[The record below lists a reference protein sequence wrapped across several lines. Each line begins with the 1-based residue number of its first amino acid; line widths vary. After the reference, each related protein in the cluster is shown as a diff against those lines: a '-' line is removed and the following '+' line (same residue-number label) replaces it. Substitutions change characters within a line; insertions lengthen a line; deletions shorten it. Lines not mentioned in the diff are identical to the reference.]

1 VTRTGAAGVLN
12 REIRMRHRLL
22 SLLRSVILTL
32 SICSPLGAQTVGVGY
47 QLARSDQND
56 MLESGGPGLR
66 VRFKAPVDLRYDYLT
81 SEIERFENPCGGFA
95 PPSCGPDS
103 LATSTHLHSVFIAA
117 RARLVSLGAFHLF
130 ALPEAGFVTGKI
142 VKRTVATG
150 QEFTSYTGG
159 ALGVGIAL
167 ELSAARL
174 GGTPVGGWI
183 AARIRHFTPSGPA
196 PADTVRP
203 WYWLDW
209 IRSVE
214 VGLTVALAPRVL
226 R

>member
-1 VTRTGAAGVLN
+1 
-12 REIRMRHRLL
+12 MSRHPTNMLG
-22 SLLRSVILTL
+22 SVILALCL
-32 SICSPLGAQTVGVGY
+32 SSPLGAQTVGIGY

-81 SEIERFENPCGGFA
+81 SEFERFENPCGGFA

-103 LATSTHLHSVFIAA
+103 LATTTHLHSVFIAV
-117 RARLVSLGAFHLF
+117 RGRLVSVGAFHLF

-142 VKRTVATG
+142 AKRTVATG
-150 QEFTSYTGG
+150 QEFASYTGG

-167 ELSAARL
+167 ELSAARV

-183 AARIRHFTPSGPA
+183 AARIRHFTPSSSP
-196 PADTVRP
+196 PADTVQP

-214 VGLTVALAPRVL
+214 FGVTVALVPRSSV